1 MSTLFNNNEFT
12 RRQFMECA
20 AKVLFGVNLL
30 PVFDQQQLN
39 AAVDTVSAAGTSG
52 AKAKNVIYLYM
63 AGGMSQM
70 DTFDTKPGS
79 DNQGP
84 VKSIGTGVEGLSVS
98 EFLPLMAMQM
108 EDVAVIRSMTSTQ
121 GAHEQGRYFM
131 HTSYAPQGAIAH
143 PGIGSWILA
152 LQGRENLNL
161 PGAVRMGGN
170 DGGPGFLG
178 TQFAPV
184 PIGDPEK
191 GLQNTK
197 PYGGISAET
206 IDDRLYLSEML
217 DTEFHKQYPMEKVQ
231 SYETV
236 YREALNMMTSSDLET
251 FNIKKESEDSRE
263 RYGRS
268 RFGNGCLLARRLV
281 ENGVRFAQINLGG
294 WDTHN
299 NNFTNVQ
306 TLAMELDR
314 AFSGLLEDLRERNML
329 KDTLVV
335 LSTEFGRTPK
345 INQNDG
351 RDHYPKAFTC
361 LLAGAGVKG
370 GTTYGKTNANGTGVE
385 ENPVTIPDFNATIAK
400 IVGLPIKQEIT
411 APNGRPFT
419 VANDGNPIE
428 DLLI

>member
-1 MSTLFNNNEFT
+1 MNSLFKNNPYT
-12 RRQFMECA
+12 RRQFMERA
-20 AKVLFGVNLL
+20 ATMLFGVNLL

-39 AAVDTVSAAGTSG
+39 AAVDAISAAGVSG
-52 AKAKNVIYLYM
+52 QKAKNVIYLYM

-84 VKSIGTGVEGLSVS
+84 VKTIGTEIEGLSVS
-98 EFLPLMAMQM
+98 EYLPLMAMQM
-108 EDVAVIRSMTSTQ
+108 QDVAVIRSMTSTQ
-121 GAHEQGRYFM
+121 GAHSQGRYFM
-131 HTSYAPQGAIAH
+131 HTSYAPRGTIKH
-143 PGIGSWILA
+143 PGLGSWILA
-152 LQGRENLNL
+152 LQGRENVNL
-161 PGAVRMGGN
+161 PGAVSMGGN
-170 DGGPGFLG
+170 SSPGFLG

-197 PYGGISAET
+197 PYGGISAAD
-206 IDDRLYLSEML
+206 IDNRLYLSELL
-217 DTEFHKQYPMEKVQ
+217 DTEFHKEYPIEKVQ

-236 YREALNMMTSSDLET
+236 YREALNLMTSSDLET
-251 FNIKKESEDSRE
+251 FNIGKETNESRQ
-263 RYGRS
+263 RYGRT

-281 ENGVRFAQINLGG
+281 ENGVRFAQVNLGG

-299 NNFTNVQ
+299 NNFAAVQ
-306 TLAMELDR
+306 NKTMELDR
-314 AFSGLLEDLRERNML
+314 AFSALLEDLRERDMM

-361 LLAGAGVKG
+361 LLAGAGVRG
-370 GTTYGKTNANGTGVE
+370 GTAYGSTNADGTEVE

-400 IVGLPIKQEIT
+400 IVGLPVKQEIT